1 VSHDLRAPLRG
12 MQGFAQALRE
22 DYADRL
28 DAQANDYLNRISR
41 ASRRMESLIEDLLD
55 YSRLSREEFP
65 LQPVSLDSVVD
76 QALAQVIGEVER
88 RSASMTVQ
96 RPLPRVLGHQGTLV
110 RVVANLLS
118 NALKFMPQGKTPV
131 VTVAAENRGATVRL
145 RVEDNGIGIQPEHR
159 ERVFRLFERLHGV
172 ESFPGTGVG
181 LAVVRKGLERL
192 GGNCSVD
199 SEPGRG
205 SRFWIELPEHR
216 ESNP

>member
-1 VSHDLRAPLRG
+1 
-12 MQGFAQALRE
+12 
-22 DYADRL
+22 
-28 DAQANDYLNRISR
+28 
-41 ASRRMESLIEDLLD
+41 MESLIEDLLD
-55 YSRLSREEFP
+55 YSRLGHEEFP
-65 LQPVSLDSVVD
+65 LQPVALDAVLD
-76 QALAQVIGEVER
+76 QALTQATGEVER
-88 RSASMTVQ
+88 RSASVKVQ

-118 NALKFMPQGKTPV
+118 NAVKFVPQGKTPV
-131 VTVAAENRGATVRL
+131 VTVGAENRGATVRL
-145 RVEDNGIGIQPEHR
+145 WVEDNGIGIKPEHR

-181 LAVVRKGLERL
+181 LAIVRKGLESL
-192 GGNCSVD
+192 GGNCGVD